1 MNPLSN
7 VATEPPPASGG
18 VFSTQ
23 MREYRNPPVRAD
35 SGQARWQVSQLAA
48 ATLALAALRGS
59 G

>member
-7 VATEPPPASGG
+7 VATSRHPASGE

-23 MREYRNPPVRAD
+23 MREYRTPVRAD
-35 SGQARWQVSQLAA
+35 SGQTRWQVSQLAA